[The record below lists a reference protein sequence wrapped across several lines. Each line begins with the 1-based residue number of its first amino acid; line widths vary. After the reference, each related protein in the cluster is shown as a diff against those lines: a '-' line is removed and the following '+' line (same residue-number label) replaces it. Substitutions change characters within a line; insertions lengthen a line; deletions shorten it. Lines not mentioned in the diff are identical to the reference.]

1 MERKVSEPIEK
12 FDELTEE
19 TATQL
24 IEAFEELNKSSE
36 QLREASERFWISTL
50 ELLVNEIYHDFLF
63 ADGKASLL
71 KKHYDD
77 SKWYNKW
84 WRKLKWLVA
93 SRKKVYS
100 AGLYYLA
107 KQELDDF
114 LKQIKEKV

>member
-1 MERKVSEPIEK
+1 MDRKVSEQIEN

-24 IEAFEELNKSSE
+24 IGAFEELNKSSE
-36 QLREASERFWISTL
+36 QLKGVTERFWISTL
-50 ELLVNEIYHDFLF
+50 EHLVNNAYHDLMF

-77 SKWYNKW
+77 SKWYNRW
-84 WRKLKWLVA
+84 WRKLKWLDA
-93 SRKKVYS
+93 SRKRVYS
-100 AGLYYLA
+100 AGMYYLA